1 MADLEQRLQAWF
13 GFGVEVVYTF
23 FAFVLV
29 SLPFLALGDDAFGEP
44 LGAIVTPLAFAIGV
58 VGTAAFELGTY
69 SFDRLGHF
77 VVAAFG
83 AAIGWVLVVST
94 LVLVFDLWRA
104 PRDPLPMFVAW
115 SLSLATAYVLV
126 YRGEAALA

>member
-1 MADLEQRLQAWF
+1 MADLEQRVQAWF

-23 FAFVLV
+23 FAFVLA
-29 SLPFLALGDDAFGEP
+29 SLPLLAFGDDAFGEP
-44 LGAIVTPLAFAIGV
+44 LGALVVPLVLAIGFA
-58 VGTAAFELGTY
+58 GTVAFELRDY

-77 VVAAFG
+77 VVATF
-83 AAIGWVLVVST
+83 AAAVAWVLVVST

-115 SLSLATAYVLV
+115 SLSLTTAAILV
-126 YRGEAALA
+126 YRGEDALA